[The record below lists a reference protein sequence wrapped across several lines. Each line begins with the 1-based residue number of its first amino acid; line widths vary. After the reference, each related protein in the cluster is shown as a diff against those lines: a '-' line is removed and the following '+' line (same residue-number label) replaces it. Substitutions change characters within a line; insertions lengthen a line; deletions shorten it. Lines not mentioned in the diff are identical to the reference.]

1 MSTNTSS
8 TERDGPVENIGQF
21 VQHSVYWYEDG
32 SVVVRV
38 DDTTIYKIHVTML
51 KTLLNVIGDILTIP
65 DGKEKNDPTR
75 EGTLRFPL
83 WRPGTDASEFE
94 DFLRWLYRAAWE
106 GFGHNLEERHRIFTH
121 LFKLADMWQIKAA
134 RAYATDSLE
143 ALPLA
148 ASRRLQ
154 LAGQFTIV
162 SWVEPAVKH
171 IVERKLSALTL
182 EDIAA
187 LGLRV
192 YSTLVKAQELIKI
205 ETRRTALVSPQ
216 MPNDSSWQCQKHL
229 SCISAWPKIWFERIG
244 KRLLHPEKPI
254 HLRDVKIEALSIRN
268 STLSERCALDMLD
281 VIDTIT
287 FSHETI
293 ISAAACGV
301 IKYYESL

>member
-8 TERDGPVENIGQF
+8 TQQDSPVENTGQF
-21 VQHSVYWYEDG
+21 VQHSVYWYDDG
-32 SVVVRV
+32 PIVVRV

-51 KTLLNVIGDILTIP
+51 KALSNVIGDILTIP

-75 EGTLRFPL
+75 EGTLHFPL
-83 WRPGTDASEFE
+83 SLPGTNASEFE
-94 DFLRWLYRAAWE
+94 DFLCWFAWE
-106 GFGHNLEERHRIFTH
+106 GFGDNLEERHRIFTH
-121 LFKLADMWQIKAA
+121 LLK
-134 RAYATDSLE
+134 AYAIDSLK

-171 IVERKLSALTL
+171 ILERKLSALTL
-182 EDIAA
+182 EDLAV

-192 YSTLVKAQELIKI
+192 YSML
-205 ETRRTALVSPQ
+205 TRRTALVPPQ
-216 MPNDSSWQCQKHL
+216 VPNDPSWQCQKHS
-229 SCISAWPKIWFERIG
+229 SCLAAWPKVWFEKFGR
-244 KRLLHPEKPI
+244 RLLHPEKPI
-254 HLRDVKIEALSIRN
+254 HLKDVKIEALSIRN

-287 FSHETI
+287 FPHETI
-293 ISAAACGV
+293 MSAAARGV

>member
-1 MSTNTSS
+1 MSTDTSS
-8 TERDGPVENIGQF
+8 TQRDGPVKNVGQF

-51 KTLLNVIGDILTIP
+51 KTLSNVIGDILTIP
-65 DGKEKNDPTR
+65 DGKEKNDPAR

-83 WRPGTDASEFE
+83 WLPGTNASEFE

-106 GFGHNLEERHRIFTH
+106 DFGDNFEERHRIFTH
-121 LFKLADMWQIKAA
+121 LLKLADMWQIKAA
-134 RAYATDSLE
+134 RTYAIDSLK
-143 ALPLA
+143 ALPLT

-171 IVERKLSALTL
+171 ILESKLSALTL
-182 EDIAA
+182 EDLAA

-192 YSTLVKAQELIKI
+192 YGILVKAQELIEV
-205 ETRRTALVSPQ
+205 ETRWTALVPPQ
-216 MPNDSSWQCQKHL
+216 MPNDPSWQCQKHL
-229 SCISAWPKIWFERIG
+229 SCLAAWPKIWFEKIG
-244 KRLLHPEKPI
+244 KWLLHPEKPI

-268 STLSERCALDMLD
+268 STLSDRCALDMLD
-281 VIDTIT
+281 IIDSIT
-287 FSHETI
+287 FPHEAI
-293 ISAAACGV
+293 IAAAARGV